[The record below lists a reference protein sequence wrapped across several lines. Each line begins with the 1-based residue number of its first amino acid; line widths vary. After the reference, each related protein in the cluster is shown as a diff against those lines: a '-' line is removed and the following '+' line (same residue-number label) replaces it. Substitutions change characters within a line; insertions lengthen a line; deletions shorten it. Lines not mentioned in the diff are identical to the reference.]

1 MRVLAA
7 STAGS
12 GHFAPLVPVLAAL
25 DRGGAEILL
34 VVPPGLVA
42 AAEAT
47 GHPYRVGGEPAAPE
61 LSAIWDRVPSV
72 SRDEAAILVNRE
84 IFGRLDTQAMLP
96 AVEAACDDWEP
107 DLVLHEP
114 AEFASAVAAER
125 RDLPHAQ
132 VAIGLAR
139 VETSS
144 IALAAPVL
152 EGYGSGFVTR
162 LLASP
167 YLTRLPA
174 SMDPSTFPTTLRFR
188 ESTVNHPGPLPDWWD
203 GDGSV
208 LVFISFGTVAGRL
221 PVGSMVYRAA
231 CEAVAGLPVRALLT
245 MGRTR
250 DPAELGDV
258 PANVH
263 VETWVD
269 QQVALGHAG
278 LVVCHGGAGTTFGA
292 LAAGVP
298 LVVVP
303 LMADQPTNGR
313 LVYQSGAGLLV
324 ETDRAGSPPEAQ
336 AGVTAARIRSAIRTV
351 LADPSYATAARRV
364 ADEMAAMPALDRVAA
379 SLVDWARTGT
389 MQ

>member
-12 GHFAPLVPVLAAL
+12 GHFAPLVQVLAAL
-25 DRGGAEILL
+25 DRRGAEILL
-34 VVPPGLVA
+34 VVPPGLVP

-47 GHPYRVGGEPAAPE
+47 GHPFRVGGEPAADE
-61 LSAIWDRVPSV
+61 VSAIWDRVPRV

-96 AVEAACDDWEP
+96 AVEAACEQWQP

-114 AEFASAVAAER
+114 AEFSSAVAAER
-125 RDLPHAQ
+125 RHLPHAQ

-152 EGYGSGFVTR
+152 EGYGSGLVPS

-174 SMDPSTFPTTLRFR
+174 SMDPSSFATTVRFR
-188 ESTVNHPGPLPDWWD
+188 EGAASHAGPLPDWWD
-203 GDGSV
+203 GDDSV
-208 LVFISFGTVAGRL
+208 LIYMSFGTVAGRL

-231 CEAVAGLPVRALLT
+231 CEAVAGLPARVLLT

-250 DPAELGDV
+250 DPAELADV

-263 VETWVD
+263 VEPWVD
-269 QQVALGHAG
+269 QQAALSQAG

-292 LAAGVP
+292 LAEGVP

-313 LVYQSGAGLLV
+313 LVAQSGAGLVV
-324 ETDRAGSPPEAQ
+324 ETDSTTSASPER
-336 AGVTAARIRSAIRTV
+336 AGVTAARMRSAIRTV
-351 LADPSYATAARRV
+351 LAGPSYATAARRV
-364 ADEMAAMPALDRVAA
+364 ADEMAAMPAVDRVVA
-379 SLVDWARTGT
+379 SLADWARTGT
-389 MQ
+389 VQ

>member
-1 MRVLAA
+1 
-7 STAGS
+7 
-12 GHFAPLVPVLAAL
+12 
-25 DRGGAEILL
+25 
-34 VVPPGLVA
+34 
-42 AAEAT
+42 
-47 GHPYRVGGEPAAPE
+47 
-61 LSAIWDRVPSV
+61 
-72 SRDEAAILVNRE
+72 
-84 IFGRLDTQAMLP
+84 
-96 AVEAACDDWEP
+96 
-107 DLVLHEP
+107 
-114 AEFASAVAAER
+114 
-125 RDLPHAQ
+125 
-132 VAIGLAR
+132 
-139 VETSS
+139 
-144 IALAAPVL
+144 
-152 EGYGSGFVTR
+152 
-162 LLASP
+162 
-167 YLTRLPA
+167 
-174 SMDPSTFPTTLRFR
+174 
-188 ESTVNHPGPLPDWWD
+188 VNHPGPLPDWWD

-324 ETDRAGSPPEAQ
+324 ETDGAGSPPEAQ